1 MIDKSGYRLNV
12 GIILANKDKKIF
24 LGKRLG
30 NKNAWQFP
38 QGGMNPYE
46 TLEETMYRELNEEVG
61 LSREDVKILAVTHHW
76 LYYKLPPKMRRYFQT
91 PLCIGQRQKWFLLQL
106 ISDDSKIKLDSTSP
120 EFETW
125 QWVNY
130 WEPLETVIYFKRNI
144 YQKVLT
150 EFEPVL
156 FNETA

>member
-12 GIILANKDKKIF
+12 GIILANTEKKIF
-24 LGKRLG
+24 LGKRIG
-30 NKNAWQFP
+30 NKDAWQFP

-46 TLEETMYRELNEEVG
+46 TTEETMYRELKEEVG
-61 LSREDVKILAVTHHW
+61 LNKDDVKILATTHRW

-106 ISDDSKIKLDSTSP
+106 VTGDDKIKLDNASP
-120 EFETW
+120 EFENW
-125 QWVNY
+125 RWVDY
-130 WEPLETVIYFKRNI
+130 WEPLTSVIYFKRNI

-150 EFEPVL
+150 EFEPIL
-156 FNETA
+156 FDN